1 MADVRIVSAMVFG
14 VLCKKKEGR
23 DEGKG
28 KFGNGTGYKEDG
40 EKVH

>member
-1 MADVRIVSAMVFG
+1 MADVRIVSAMVFY
-14 VLCKKKEGR
+14 VKKKEGR

-28 KFGNGTGYKEDG
+28 KSGNGTGYKEDG